1 MILAR
6 VHPPMPIQR
15 DLEEKLKDLIPA
27 NHLAR
32 ALTTLG
38 ARMQPLKE
46 LLEQRTIP
54 EKGWAD
60 DQISVI
66 LKLLAS
72 MDTDKDPKAA
82 RVGEREGRVASPLV
96 EQLGAGFCHGIGRS
110 GQIAAP
116 QPKAPGGSI
125 MYMLV
130 NRFAT
135 TILRKRGLPNIKG
148 AILLPLSTGMSIFL
162 SLAACR
168 KLRTGTH
175 VVYPRVDHQSPLRG
189 IAAAGYSVNQV
200 DTFIEGDAVR
210 CDVSKIREAIS
221 KDTAAIVSTTT
232 FFPPREPDDVKEIAK
247 LAADLDIPHIINN
260 AYGVQ
265 SDEIMVK
272 VRGAIDAGRVDYII
286 QSTDKNFLTPVGG
299 AVVASPVKEKIED
312 LSNTYAGRASAA
324 PAVQFFAAILSLGFE
339 GYDGLITK
347 QKQMRKLLS
356 ERIGEVAS
364 NCGERVLNVFN
375 PVAAAMTLAASR
387 KKSPKEL
394 GGALY
399 TLRVTGPRVV
409 DPREKSWGACVEGY
423 PIPYLSMNAAIGAT
437 ENDVVGAINA
447 LNKLLLE

>member
-1 MILAR
+1 
-6 VHPPMPIQR
+6 MPVQH

-32 ALTTLG
+32 GLTTLG
-38 ARMQPLKE
+38 ALIQPLKE
-46 LLEQRTIP
+46 LIDQRTIP
-54 EKGWAD
+54 EKGWSD
-60 DQISVI
+60 NQISAI
-66 LKLLAS
+66 LELLAS

-96 EQLGAGFCHGIGRS
+96 DRLGAGFCHGIGRS

-125 MYMLV
+125 MYLLV

-135 TILRKRGLPNIKG
+135 TILRKRGLPNVKG

-168 KLRTGTH
+168 KFRGGSH
-175 VVYPRVDHQSPLRG
+175 VIYPRVDHQSPLRG

-200 DTFIEGDAVR
+200 ETHIAGDAVR
-210 CDVSKIREAIS
+210 CDVGKIQEAIS

-232 FFPPREPDDVKEIAK
+232 FFPPREPDDIKGIAK

-265 SDEIMVK
+265 SDEVMTRVK
-272 VRGAIDAGRVDYII
+272 GAIDAGRVDYIV

-299 AVVASPVKEKIED
+299 AIVASSMKEKIEN

-324 PAVQFFAAILSLGFE
+324 PAVQFFAAMLSLGIE
-339 GYDGLITK
+339 GYDALIAK
-347 QKQMRKLLS
+347 QKLMRKLLS
-356 ERIGEVAS
+356 ERLGEVAA
-364 NCGERVLNVFN
+364 NCGERLLDVFN
-375 PVAAAMTLAASR
+375 PIAAAMTLAASR
-387 KKSPKEL
+387 EKSPKDL

-409 DPREKSWGACVEGY
+409 DPRDNSWGTCVEGY
-423 PIPYLSMNAAIGAT
+423 PTPYLSMNAAIGAT
-437 ENDVVGAINA
+437 ENDVTGAINA
-447 LNKLLLE
+447 LNKLMQVR

>member
-1 MILAR
+1 
-6 VHPPMPIQR
+6 MPVQR

-27 NHLAR
+27 SHLTR
-32 ALTTLG
+32 GLTTLG
-38 ARMQPLKE
+38 TRIQPLKE
-46 LLEQRTIP
+46 LLDQRTIP
-54 EKGWAD
+54 EKGWSD
-60 DQISVI
+60 DQILVI
-66 LKLLAS
+66 IELLAS

-82 RVGEREGRVASPLV
+82 RVGEREGRVASPL
-96 EQLGAGFCHGIGRS
+96 LDRLSAGFCHGIGRS

-130 NRFAT
+130 NRFAS
-135 TILRKRGLPNIKG
+135 TILRKRGLPNVKG

-168 KLRTGTH
+168 NLHGGTH

-200 DTFIEGDAVR
+200 ETRIEGEAVR
-210 CDVSKIREAIS
+210 CDVTKIREAIS
-221 KDTAAIVSTTT
+221 KETAAIVSTTT
-232 FFPPREPDDVKEIAK
+232 FFPPREPDDIKEIAK
-247 LAADLDIPHIINN
+247 LAADLEIPHIINN

-265 SDEIMVK
+265 SDEIMAR
-272 VRGAIDAGRVDYII
+272 VRGAIDAGRVDYVV

-299 AVVASPVKEKIED
+299 AIVASPVREKIEA

-324 PAVQFFAAILSLGFE
+324 PAVQFFAAMLSLGME
-339 GYDGLITK
+339 GYNSLIAK
-347 QKQMRKLLS
+347 QKLMRKLLS
-356 ERIGEVAS
+356 DRLGEAAA

-375 PVAAAMTLAASR
+375 PVAAAMTLGASR
-387 KKSPKEL
+387 KKSPKEI

-409 DPREKSWGACVEGY
+409 DPRETSWGACVEGY
-423 PIPYLSMNAAIGAT
+423 PTPYLSMNAAIGAT
-437 ENDVVGAINA
+437 EIDIIGAINA
-447 LNKLLLE
+447 LIKALND

>member
-1 MILAR
+1 
-6 VHPPMPIQR
+6 MPLQR
-15 DLEEKLKDLIPA
+15 DLEEKLKDLIPS

-32 ALTTLG
+32 GLTTLG
-38 ARMQPLKE
+38 TRMQPLKE
-46 LLEQRTIP
+46 LLDQRTIP
-54 EKGWAD
+54 EKGWSE
-60 DQISVI
+60 DQIAAFI
-66 LKLLAS
+66 ELLAS

-96 EQLGAGFCHGIGRS
+96 DRLGAGFCHGIGRS

-135 TILRKRGLPNIKG
+135 TILRKRGLPNING

-168 KLRTGTH
+168 KSRTGTH

-200 DTFIEGDAVR
+200 ETLIAGDAVR
-210 CDVSKIREAIS
+210 CDVAKIRDAIS

-232 FFPPREPDDVKEIAK
+232 FFPPREPDDVKGIAK

-265 SDEIMVK
+265 SDEIMAK
-272 VRGAIDAGRVDYII
+272 VRGAIDAGRVDYVV

-299 AVVASPVKEKIED
+299 AIVASPTKERIEI
-312 LSNTYAGRASAA
+312 LSNTYAGRATAA
-324 PAVQFFAAILSLGFE
+324 PAVQFFAAMLSMGFE
-339 GYDGLITK
+339 GYDAQISK
-347 QKQMRKLLS
+347 QKLMRKLLS
-356 ERIGEVAS
+356 ERLGEVAAK
-364 NCGERVLNVFN
+364 CGERVLNVFN
-375 PVAAAMTLAASR
+375 PVAAAMTLGVSR
-387 KKSPKEL
+387 KKAPKDL

-399 TLRVTGPRVV
+399 QLRVTGPRVV
-409 DPREKSWGACVEGY
+409 DPRDTSWGACVEGY
-423 PIPYLSMNAAIGAT
+423 PTPYLSMNAAIGAT
-437 ENDVVGAINA
+437 ENDIVGAINA